1 MECHGHYILP
11 IAFANHRKTVG
22 KKKAVNLYTPEGR
35 KWKHDNLMFQNAW
48 LLGELYRYPVSD
60 RSIEYN
66 DNRVSLFAAQRGRCA
81 ITGKDFL
88 CQEEIHCH
96 HKTPRAMGGKDGY
109 NNLVLI
115 LEDVHRLLHSTKKS
129 TIDFYLGLLKLNDK
143 QLNKLNQLRDL
154 AGLSALRQGSV
165 F

>member
-1 MECHGHYILP
+1 MEYQEHYILP
-11 IAFANHRKTVG
+11 IAYAHHRKTVG

-35 KWKHDNLMFQNAW
+35 KWKHDNLTFSNAW
-48 LLGELYRYPVSD
+48 LLRELYKYPVRD

-81 ITGKDFL
+81 VTGIEFL
-88 CQEEIHCH
+88 SQEEIHCH
-96 HKTPRAMGGKDGY
+96 HKIPKSKGGKDGY

-129 TIDFYLGLLKLNDK
+129 TIDVYLSLLMLNDK
-143 QLNKLNQLRDL
+143 QLKKLNQLRKT
-154 AGLSALRQGSV
+154 AGVLLIEENK
-165 F
+165 